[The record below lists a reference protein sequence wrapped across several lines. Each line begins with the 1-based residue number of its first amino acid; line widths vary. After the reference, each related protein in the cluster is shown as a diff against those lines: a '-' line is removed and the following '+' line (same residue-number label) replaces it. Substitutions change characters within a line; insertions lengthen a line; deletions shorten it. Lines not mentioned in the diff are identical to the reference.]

1 MRLVQS
7 VFAGHRD
14 QNGGV
19 TAGWRGVETRMNTGS
34 NGIFEQK
41 RENSTSTG
49 IGENQVAAA
58 HHRNHAAG
66 GIR

>member
-1 MRLVQS
+1 
-7 VFAGHRD
+7 
-14 QNGGV
+14 
-19 TAGWRGVETRMNTGS
+19 MNTGS